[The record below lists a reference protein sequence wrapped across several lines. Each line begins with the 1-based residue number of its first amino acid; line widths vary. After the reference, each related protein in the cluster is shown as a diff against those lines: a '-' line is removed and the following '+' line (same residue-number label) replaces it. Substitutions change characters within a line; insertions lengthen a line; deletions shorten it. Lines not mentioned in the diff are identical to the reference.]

1 MNDVVN
7 TTQAGGPVRSRR
19 LGRIIGAALLFALAA
34 VGALSLIAAMALLG
48 PGISAR
54 PEPTATEA
62 RIARVLRSMG
72 IPGEA
77 KRLANAASP
86 SADVLDS
93 GRAHFA
99 DHCAIC
105 HANDGSG
112 KTEMGRAL
120 YPRAPDLRLRA
131 TQDLSDGELFYII
144 ENGVRFTGMPAWGDG
159 GEESRRAN
167 WQLVTFIRHLPQ
179 LSAEEKV
186 EMEDLN
192 PKGPAEWREL
202 QEDEQFLEGKE
213 STRPADRRDGAHRH
227 GELP

>member
-1 MNDVVN
+1 MV
-7 TTQAGGPVRSRR
+7 
-19 LGRIIGAALLFALAA
+19 LF
-34 VGALSLIAAMALLG
+34 G

-54 PEPTATEA
+54 PEPTAIEA
-62 RIARVLRSMG
+62 RIARALRAIG
-72 IPGEA
+72 IPEPA
-77 KRLANAASP
+77 KRLANAGAASTE
-86 SADVLDS
+86 VLAS

-159 GEESRRAN
+159 GEGSRRPTG
-167 WQLVTFIRHLPQ
+167 QLGTFIRHFPP
-179 LSAEEKV
+179 LSAGEKLR
-186 EMEDLN
+186 MEALN
-192 PKGPAEWREL
+192 PKGPPNGAELRD
-202 QEDEQFLEGKE
+202 DEEFL
-213 STRPADRRDGAHRH
+213 H
-227 GELP
+227 

>member
-1 MNDVVN
+1 VV
-7 TTQAGGPVRSRR
+7 TTTEAEPVRSWR
-19 LGRIIGAALLFALAA
+19 LGRIAGAALLFALAV
-34 VGALSLIAAMALLG
+34 VGAVSLIAAMVLFG

-54 PEPTATEA
+54 PEPTAIEA
-62 RIARVLRSMG
+62 RIARALRAIG
-72 IPGEA
+72 IPEPA
-77 KRLANAASP
+77 KRLANAGAASTE
-86 SADVLDS
+86 VLAS

-159 GEESRRAN
+159 GEESQRAN

-179 LSAEEKV
+179 LSAEEKL
-186 EMEDLN
+186 EMERLN

-202 QEDEQFLEGKE
+202 QDDEEFLQGKE
-213 STRPADRRDGAHRH
+213 SGRPLDHRDGAHRH
-227 GELP
+227 RENQP